1 MPVAGKGLSMCAFSI
16 DVQRGPLSFQIGAT
30 WRIQEKKKKKE
41 IHHIVF
47 VREALII
54 LLRSN
59 NDGGNWRIGRKVC
72 SCVLSLLPHVRSMQ
86 PCSSLCSRMCLLLL
100 LQHVSYLL
108 LFFSALVICVLFFFF
123 FPFSLLQYAAP
134 SNTSFLVFFFFVSFW
149 AYTMHVF
156 SAALLNVPSF
166 VR

>member
-30 WRIQEKKKKKE
+30 WRIQEKKIKKKE

-59 NDGGNWRIGRKVC
+59 NDGGNWRISRKVC

-108 LFFSALVICVLFFFF
+108 LFLCLGYMCLFFFF
-123 FPFSLLQYAAP
+123 SFSLLQYAA
-134 SNTSFLVFFFFVSFW
+134 SLNTSFLVFFLFPFGLILCTYFRQ
-149 AYTMHVF
+149 HF
-156 SAALLNVPSF
+156 
-166 VR
+166 